1 MAHSKRNEYEAGIKW
16 WDITDRE
23 HYINRRDFMR
33 KAGTVAAGVGL
44 ATAAP
49 GFVQRAFAQ
58 NGAFPGLP
66 GSKYDTD
73 EEQNTLKQATTYN
86 NFWEF
91 GAGKN
96 DPSRHAK
103 DFVTKPWQITIGGLL
118 ANPVT
123 VDIEDVI
130 KRYRDKLE
138 QRIYR
143 MRCVEAWS
151 MVIPWVGFP
160 LHELIKDY
168 QPDSG
173 AKYMRFET
181 FWDPKLMRRAAR
193 SIQYPYVEGLRM
205 DEAMNDL
212 TLVTV
217 GMYGDVLAESERPA
231 DQDRDALEVR
241 LQEHQEHH
249 QDRIR
254 RRRAGEY
261 LEAGAAAR
269 VRVLLQCESGAPAP
283 ALEPG
288 HRAPHRRARPPRDAQ
303 VQRLRRVGGPDV
315 RGDGP
320 DRTILLSLR
329 GRGRAY
335 GGRETETETAQPD
348 AGGQAGQA
356 GRPAADHGAAG
367 HRPAALPGRPVRRQR
382 H

>member
-1 MAHSKRNEYEAGIKW
+1 MAQSKRKEYEAGIKW

-23 HYINRRDFMR
+23 HYINRREFMR

-96 DPSRHAK
+96 DPARNAK
-103 DFVTKPWQITIGGLL
+103 NFVTAPWEISIGGLL
-118 ANPVT
+118 ANPVKID
-123 VDIEDVI
+123 VSDVI
-130 KRYRDKLE
+130 ARYRDKLE

-168 QPDSG
+168 QPDSA

-181 FWDPKLMRRAAR
+181 LWDPEQMRKAAR

-217 GMYGDVLAESERPA
+217 GMYGDVLQNPNGPPIKIVIPWKYGFKSIKSVNKIEFVADEPVNTWKKAQPREYGFYSNVNPERPHPRWSQA
-231 DQDRDALEVR
+231 TER
-241 LQEHQEHH
+241 
-249 QDRIR
+249 RI
-254 RRRAGEY
+254 GE
-261 LEAGAAAR
+261 
-269 VRVLLQCESGAPAP
+269 
-283 ALEPG
+283 
-288 HRAPHRRARPPRDAQ
+288 
-303 VQRLRRVGGPDV
+303 
-315 RGDGP
+315 
-320 DRTILLSLR
+320 R
-329 GRGRAY
+329 GR
-335 GGRETETETAQPD
+335 RETLKFNGYGEWVASMYQGMDLIE
-348 AGGQAGQA
+348 
-356 GRPAADHGAAG
+356 RYY
-367 HRPAALPGRPVRRQR
+367 
-382 H
+382 

>member
-1 MAHSKRNEYEAGIKW
+1 MAQSRRKEYEAGIKW

-23 HYINRRDFMR
+23 HYMGRREFMR

-58 NGAFPGLP
+58 NGAFAGLP

-96 DPSRHAK
+96 DPARNAK
-103 DFVTKPWQITIGGLL
+103 NFVTAPWEISIGGLL
-118 ANPVT
+118 ANPVKID
-123 VDIEDVI
+123 VSDVI
-130 KRYRDKLE
+130 ARYRDKLE

-168 QPDSG
+168 QPDSA

-181 FWDPKLMRRAAR
+181 LWDPEQMRKAAR

-217 GMYGDVLAESERPA
+217 GMYGDVLQNPNGPPIKIVIPWKYGFKSIKSINKIEFVADEPVNTWKKAQPREYGFYSNVNPERPHPRWSQA
-231 DQDRDALEVR
+231 TER
-241 LQEHQEHH
+241 
-249 QDRIR
+249 RI
-254 RRRAGEY
+254 GE
-261 LEAGAAAR
+261 
-269 VRVLLQCESGAPAP
+269 
-283 ALEPG
+283 
-288 HRAPHRRARPPRDAQ
+288 
-303 VQRLRRVGGPDV
+303 
-315 RGDGP
+315 
-320 DRTILLSLR
+320 R
-329 GRGRAY
+329 GR
-335 GGRETETETAQPD
+335 RETLKFNGYGEWVASMYQGMD
-348 AGGQAGQA
+348 LIN
-356 GRPAADHGAAG
+356 RYY
-367 HRPAALPGRPVRRQR
+367 
-382 H
+382 

>member
-23 HYINRRDFMR
+23 HYINRREFMR

-73 EEQNTLKQATTYN
+73 EAQNTLKQATTYN

-96 DPSRHAK
+96 DPARNAK

-123 VDIEDVI
+123 VDIADVI

-181 FWDPKLMRRAAR
+181 FWDPKQMRRAAR

-217 GMYGDVLAESERPA
+217 GMYGDVLQNPNGPPIKIVMPWKYGFKSIKSITKIEFVADEPVNTWKRSQPREYGFFSNVNPERPHPRWSQA
-231 DQDRDALEVR
+231 TER
-241 LQEHQEHH
+241 
-249 QDRIR
+249 RI
-254 RRRAGEY
+254 GE
-261 LEAGAAAR
+261 
-269 VRVLLQCESGAPAP
+269 
-283 ALEPG
+283 
-288 HRAPHRRARPPRDAQ
+288 
-303 VQRLRRVGGPDV
+303 
-315 RGDGP
+315 
-320 DRTILLSLR
+320 R
-329 GRGRAY
+329 GR
-335 GGRETETETAQPD
+335 RETLKFNGYGEWVAPMY
-348 AGGQAGQA
+348 AGMDLIE
-356 GRPAADHGAAG
+356 RYY
-367 HRPAALPGRPVRRQR
+367 
-382 H
+382 

>member
-1 MAHSKRNEYEAGIKW
+1 MAQSRRKEYEAGIKW

-23 HYINRRDFMR
+23 HYINRREFMR

-58 NGAFPGLP
+58 NGAFAGVP

-96 DPSRHAK
+96 DPARNAK
-103 DFVTKPWQITIGGLL
+103 DFVTSPWEISIGGLL
-118 ANPVT
+118 ANPVKID
-123 VDIEDVI
+123 VADVI
-130 KRYRDKLE
+130 ARYRDKLE

-168 QPDSG
+168 QPDSA

-181 FWDPKLMRRAAR
+181 LWDPQQMRKAAR
-193 SIQYPYVEGLRM
+193 SIEYPYVEGLRM

-217 GMYGDVLAESERPA
+217 GMYGDVLQNPNGPPIKIVMPWKYGFKSIKSVNKIEFVADEPVNTWKKAQPREYGFYSKATER
-231 DQDRDALEVR
+231 
-241 LQEHQEHH
+241 
-249 QDRIR
+249 RI
-254 RRRAGEY
+254 GE
-261 LEAGAAAR
+261 
-269 VRVLLQCESGAPAP
+269 
-283 ALEPG
+283 
-288 HRAPHRRARPPRDAQ
+288 
-303 VQRLRRVGGPDV
+303 
-315 RGDGP
+315 
-320 DRTILLSLR
+320 R
-329 GRGRAY
+329 GR
-335 GGRETETETAQPD
+335 RETLMFNGYGEWVASMYQGMD
-348 AGGQAGQA
+348 LIN
-356 GRPAADHGAAG
+356 RYY
-367 HRPAALPGRPVRRQR
+367 
-382 H
+382 

>member
-1 MAHSKRNEYEAGIKW
+1 MAQSKRKEYEAGIKW

-23 HYINRRDFMR
+23 HYINRREFMR

-96 DPSRHAK
+96 DPARNAK
-103 DFVTKPWQITIGGLL
+103 NFVTAPWEISIGGLL
-118 ANPVT
+118 ANPVKID
-123 VDIEDVI
+123 VSDVI
-130 KRYRDKLE
+130 ARYRDKLE

-160 LHELIKDY
+160 LHELIKDH
-168 QPDSG
+168 QPDSA

-181 FWDPKLMRRAAR
+181 LWDPDQMRKAAR

-217 GMYGDVLAESERPA
+217 GMYGDVLQNPNGPPIKIVIPWKYGFKSIKSVNKIEFVADEPVNTWKKAQPREYGFYSNVNPERPHPRWSQA
-231 DQDRDALEVR
+231 TER
-241 LQEHQEHH
+241 
-249 QDRIR
+249 RI
-254 RRRAGEY
+254 GE
-261 LEAGAAAR
+261 
-269 VRVLLQCESGAPAP
+269 
-283 ALEPG
+283 
-288 HRAPHRRARPPRDAQ
+288 
-303 VQRLRRVGGPDV
+303 
-315 RGDGP
+315 
-320 DRTILLSLR
+320 R
-329 GRGRAY
+329 GR
-335 GGRETETETAQPD
+335 RETLKFNGYGEWVASMYQGMDLVE
-348 AGGQAGQA
+348 
-356 GRPAADHGAAG
+356 RYY
-367 HRPAALPGRPVRRQR
+367 
-382 H
+382 

>member
-1 MAHSKRNEYEAGIKW
+1 MAQSRRKEYEAGIKW

-49 GFVQRAFAQ
+49 GFVQSAFAQ
-58 NGAFPGLP
+58 NGAFAGLT

-73 EEQNTLKQATTYN
+73 EDQNTLKQATTYN

-96 DPSRHAK
+96 DPARNAK
-103 DFVTKPWQITIGGLL
+103 NFVTAPWEVSIGGLI
-118 ANPVT
+118 ANPVKIDVT
-123 VDIEDVI
+123 DVI
-130 KRYRDKLE
+130 ARYRDKLE

-168 QPDSG
+168 QPDSA

-181 FWDPKLMRRAAR
+181 LWDPQQMRKAAR

-217 GMYGDVLAESERPA
+217 GMYGDVLANPNGPPIKIVIPWKYGFKSIKSINKIEFVADEPVNTWKKAQPREYGFYSNVNPERPHPRWSQA
-231 DQDRDALEVR
+231 TER
-241 LQEHQEHH
+241 
-249 QDRIR
+249 RI
-254 RRRAGEY
+254 GE
-261 LEAGAAAR
+261 
-269 VRVLLQCESGAPAP
+269 
-283 ALEPG
+283 
-288 HRAPHRRARPPRDAQ
+288 
-303 VQRLRRVGGPDV
+303 
-315 RGDGP
+315 
-320 DRTILLSLR
+320 R
-329 GRGRAY
+329 GR
-335 GGRETETETAQPD
+335 RETLKFNGYGEWVASMYD
-348 AGGQAGQA
+348 GMDLIN
-356 GRPAADHGAAG
+356 RYY
-367 HRPAALPGRPVRRQR
+367 
-382 H
+382 

>member
-1 MAHSKRNEYEAGIKW
+1 MAHSKRKEYEAGIKW

-49 GFVQRAFAQ
+49 GFVQSAFAQ
-58 NGAFPGLP
+58 NGAFAGLT

-73 EEQNTLKQATTYN
+73 EDQNTLKQATTYN

-96 DPSRHAK
+96 DPARNAK
-103 DFVTKPWQITIGGLL
+103 NFVTAPWEVSIGGLI
-118 ANPVT
+118 ANPVKIDVT
-123 VDIEDVI
+123 DVI
-130 KRYRDKLE
+130 ARYRDKLE

-168 QPDSG
+168 QPDSA

-181 FWDPKLMRRAAR
+181 LWDPQQMRKAAR

-217 GMYGDVLAESERPA
+217 GMYGDVLANPNGPA
-231 DQDRDALEVR
+231 DQDRHPVEVR
-241 LQEHQEHH
+241 LQEHQEHQ
-249 QDRIR
+249 QDRVR
-254 RRRAGEY
+254 RRRAGEHV
-261 LEAGAAAR
+261 EEGAAAR
-269 VRVLLQCESGAPAP
+269 VRVLFQREPGAPAP

-288 HRAPHRRARPPRDAQ
+288 HRAPHRRTRAPRDAE
-303 VQRLRRVGGPDV
+303 VQRLRRVGGLDV
-315 RGDGP
+315 RRNGP
-320 DRTILLSLR
+320 DQPILLSL
-329 GRGRAY
+329 
-335 GGRETETETAQPD
+335 T
-348 AGGQAGQA
+348 
-356 GRPAADHGAAG
+356 
-367 HRPAALPGRPVRRQR
+367 
-382 H
+382 